1 MIGLKAVY
9 IDGPAPLENAW
20 DEAPASPVRVVPN
33 VKTDP
38 EVSPLPFHITLQQ
51 PKNFTSILLE
61 SDPDERH
68 LIADTVRTLF
78 SAVLP
83 STGYK

>member
-1 MIGLKAVY
+1 MIGLKAVH
-9 IDGPAPLENAW
+9 IDGPTALENAW
-20 DEAPASPVRVVPN
+20 DEAPASPVPVVPN

-38 EVSPLPFHITLQQ
+38 KVSRLPFDITLQQ
-51 PKNFTSILLE
+51 PKNFTSILVE
-61 SDPDERH
+61 IDPDERP
-68 LIADTVRTLF
+68 LIADTVRALF